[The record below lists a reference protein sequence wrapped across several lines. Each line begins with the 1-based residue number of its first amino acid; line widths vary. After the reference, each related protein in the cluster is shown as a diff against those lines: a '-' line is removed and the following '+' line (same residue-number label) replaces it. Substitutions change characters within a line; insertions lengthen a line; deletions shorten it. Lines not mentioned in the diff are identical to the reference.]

1 MRVSYWEKLEEVK
14 KKELTSEQFEKIEAL
29 ESAIA
34 HHQNMIDECE
44 KEIKAIKG
52 EVNLQK
58 TKEGIESVSF

>member
-1 MRVSYWEKLEEVK
+1 MRVSYWQKLEEAK

-34 HHQNMIDECE
+34 HHQNMIDEYE

-52 EVNLQK
+52 EVSLQK
-58 TKEGIESVSF
+58 TGEGIESVSF